1 MRPTKLEVL
10 KHILKD
16 LDVSIAKH
24 KHDDPNKVLEE
35 LMAEKSKIEECIH
48 NVVTNK
54 RKSHERREETH
65 LHE

>member
-24 KHDDPNKVLEE
+24 KHDDPNK
-35 LMAEKSKIEECIH
+35 EKSKIEECIH